1 MRLILNCNPQQIIR
15 SNTKKSWLGN
25 ILSLWGHT
33 FSNVDFLRIKT
44 VQSPDS
50 VGKLLWLVLVFTG
63 GDCAI
68 QVGNTACFVL
78 LCLPTCAGIRQ
89 SKCCGVLGC
98 SCREMMRNKQPFLTA
113 PTFFSNLL
121 FYVSFVASSDYPWEP
136 GERCLISFCIWLGL
150 WVFLF
155 LDVVWPSAKVQTVRE
170 IFVGSFRCYFIT
182 KWKQNL
188 VAPNSII

>member
-25 ILSLWGHT
+25 IWSLRGRT
-33 FSNVDFLRIKT
+33 FSNVDFLCIET

-63 GDCAI
+63 GNCAI

-89 SKCCGVLGC
+89 SKYCGVLGC

-113 PTFFSNLL
+113 PAFFSNLL
-121 FYVSFVASSDYPWEP
+121 FYVSFLASSDYPWEP

-155 LDVVWPSAKVQTVRE
+155 LDAVWPSAKVQTVRE
-170 IFVGSFRCYFIT
+170 IFVGVSG
-182 KWKQNL
+182 
-188 VAPNSII
+188 AAS